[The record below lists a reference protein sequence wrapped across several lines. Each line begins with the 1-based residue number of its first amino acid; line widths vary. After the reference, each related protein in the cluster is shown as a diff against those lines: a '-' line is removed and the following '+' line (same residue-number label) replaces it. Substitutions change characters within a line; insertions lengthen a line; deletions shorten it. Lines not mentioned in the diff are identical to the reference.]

1 MPRINPE
8 YRNVAKKKII
18 AATLEIA
25 HETGWDA
32 VTLETVARKVG
43 VTKGALYTYFEN
55 CDALMEEAAFELI
68 KTLKCSL
75 KTDSAGNEA
84 DIHEVLSQIA
94 DAIFTTKDPVAPIF
108 MQALARAAQDAP
120 FRERIGK
127 RYDETLIS
135 LHEEFQKRQKA
146 GQIPEEVDIKTAV
159 RAIYGLTLGLAFIY
173 HMLGKDRREA
183 KKDWLESAERILLIS
198 PGTGDR
204 L

>member
-1 MPRINPE
+1 M
-8 YRNVAKKKII
+8 
-18 AATLEIA
+18 
-25 HETGWDA
+25 
-32 VTLETVARKVG
+32 
-43 VTKGALYTYFEN
+43 
-55 CDALMEEAAFELI
+55 
-68 KTLKCSL
+68 
-75 KTDSAGNEA
+75 
-84 DIHEVLSQIA
+84 LSQIA

-135 LHEEFQKRQKA
+135 LHEEFQKRQKT

-183 KKDWLESAERILLIS
+183 KKDWLESAERILTL
-198 PGTGDR
+198 TGDR
-204 L
+204 NTDTEVPRLPGSP